1 MNTSVVGIAAR
12 LVTVVTIVMLD
23 RVAAKQRSGI
33 ALVLSS
39 PADINHQR
47 APPLRRFAA
56 SRSHVS
62 IADRAY
68 IYPFVVRVT
77 LVRTIPALNVKCE
90 IQATQFRTLN
100 KQHLPRKPI
109 SVSLVTMTA
118 WVAIFIIITKI
129 KKAAQ
134 FNEFSMFYKLNLFK
148 LAVSH
153 SYHAERVRPA

>member
-68 IYPFVVRVT
+68 IPICCARNA
-77 LVRTIPALNVKCE
+77 RTNDPRVKCE
-90 IQATQFRTLN
+90 
-100 KQHLPRKPI
+100 
-109 SVSLVTMTA
+109 M
-118 WVAIFIIITKI
+118 
-129 KKAAQ
+129 
-134 FNEFSMFYKLNLFK
+134 
-148 LAVSH
+148 
-153 SYHAERVRPA
+153 